1 MPISSLPSLTAVGK
15 VLDTSP
21 EAFGELKESN
31 DILNDTAAIRA
42 RIKEDGYL
50 FFRGLLNR
58 DEVLAA
64 RQEMVLRLEREGLL
78 LPGTD
83 PMDAIARSGPDL
95 QMQFRPDLAQNNIP
109 LRWVLYGGA
118 LMEFFERFL
127 GGPVLHYTFT
137 WVRCVAP
144 GQGTGTPPH
153 YDIVYM
159 GRGTKK
165 LYTAWAPMGRI
176 DYQRGGLV
184 ILENSHKHERLKQ
197 GYGQKDVDAY
207 CINREDDESL
217 HAYGGNG
224 WLTNDPVRLRRSMH
238 GRWLTTEFEPGD
250 VIIFEMFLVHCS
262 LDNQSNGFRLSTDS
276 RYQLA
281 SEPADERWIG
291 ANPPGH
297 SLAGKRGKIC

>member
-1 MPISSLPSLTAVGK
+1 MTMTPSSLTAVGK
-15 VLDTSP
+15 TLDLGP
-21 EAFGELKESN
+21 ESFGEMRESN
-31 DILNDTAAIRA
+31 EILDDTPALHA

-50 FFRGLLNR
+50 LLRGLVDR
-58 DEVLAA
+58 GEVLDA
-64 RQEMVLRLEREGLL
+64 RREMVSRLEREGLL

-83 PMDAIARSGPDL
+83 PMDAIVRPDL
-95 QMQFRPDLAQNNIP
+95 HMQFRPDLAQDNTP
-109 LRWVLYGGA
+109 LRWVLYGGP
-118 LMEFFERFL
+118 LIEFFERFL
-127 GGPVLHYTFT
+127 GGPILHFTFT

-144 GQGTGTPPH
+144 GQETGTPPH

-159 GRGTKK
+159 GRGTKN

-176 DYQRGGLV
+176 DYQLGGLM

-197 GYGQKDVDAY
+197 GYGQRDVDAY
-207 CINREDDESL
+207 CINKADDQNL

-238 GRWLTTEFEPGD
+238 GRWLTTEFNPGD
-250 VIIFEMFLVHCS
+250 IVIFEMFLVHGS
-262 LDNQSNGFRLSTDS
+262 LDNHSDRFRLSTDS

-291 ANPPGH
+291 THPPGH